1 MQANDLIFIA
11 EAHTGLKTQL
21 VNASLVAAT
30 EYRLDAPAFLA
41 RQNVDSLLQ
50 FSGQGQ
56 TVSDLAEV
64 FTVYIQSPVLA
75 YVKPFANSR
84 PYMTTSELAEFENGR
99 ATHVSLTADPRL
111 IGWEIKEGN
120 IVVSRSGRVGEA
132 YWVDKR
138 LDGVLV
144 GDSFRVV
151 PKKEDDRFFLY
162 ALLSSS
168 MARDFLSGSAY
179 GSVVDHA
186 SLDQLR
192 RFPIPPVSSRV
203 KKQVS
208 EKARHALQSREEAYD
223 LIDKAQGLLHRVN
236 SLSPLPQSPASTLDE
251 FSFDHSII
259 SSNELL
265 ESSGIS
271 SEFRLEA
278 HFYNPISRAAI
289 NSIRS
294 CPSQNKTLGE
304 LTERVF
310 FCNRFTR
317 TYVEAKHGIP
327 YLAGKNIVQ
336 IRPRIEHY
344 LSISETA
351 ELDSYKL
358 QRGWTLITCSGTI
371 GRTCFVWSNFEKY
384 VATHDLI
391 RVVPDENKID
401 PGYLHTFFSLP
412 YGYEQI
418 MRFRHGS
425 VIDHVTPGQMEK
437 VIVPLPSPAEQKEIG
452 DKVRLAYEKRA
463 EALRLE
469 DQAQEILMRAI
480 KGDNIPENQ
489 HV

>member
-1 MQANDLIFIA
+1 MQANELILIA
-11 EAHTGLKTQL
+11 EAHAGLKTQL
-21 VNASLVAAT
+21 VKASLVAAA

-41 RQNVDSLLQ
+41 RQNVDGLLQ

-56 TVSDLAEV
+56 TVSDLADV

-75 YVKPFANSR
+75 YVRPFSNSR
-84 PYMTTSELAEFENGR
+84 PYMTTSELAEYENGR

-111 IGWEIKEGN
+111 IGWEIREGN

-151 PKKEDDRFFLY
+151 PKKTEDRFFLY

-168 MARDFLSGSAY
+168 MARNYLSGSAY

-192 RFPIPPVSSRV
+192 RFPIPPVDTEVR
-203 KKQVS
+203 KQVS
-208 EKARHALQSREEAYD
+208 EKVQRALQSREEAYD
-223 LIDKAQGLLHRVN
+223 FIDKAKDLLHRVN
-236 SLSPLPQSPASTLDE
+236 SLLPLLQLPVSRSE
-251 FSFDHSII
+251 KFSFVHSVV

-265 ESSGIS
+265 DSSGNS

-278 HFYNPISRAAI
+278 HFHNPTSRAAI
-289 NSIRS
+289 KSIRACS
-294 CPSQNKTLGE
+294 SENKQLGE
-304 LTERVF
+304 LAEQVF

-317 TYVEAKHGIP
+317 TYVEEKHGIP

-351 ELDSYKL
+351 GLDSYKL
-358 QRGWTLITCSGTI
+358 QRGWSLITCSGTI
-371 GRTCFVWSNFEKY
+371 GRTCFVWHNFEKY

-391 RVVPDENKID
+391 RVVSDESKID
-401 PGYLHTFFSLP
+401 PGYLHAFLSSP

-418 MRFRHGS
+418 MRFRYGS
-425 VIDHVTPGQMEK
+425 VIDHVTPDQMKK
-437 VIVPLPSPAEQKEIG
+437 VLVPIPSPAQQKEIG

-469 DQAQEILMRAI
+469 DEAQEILMRGI
-480 KGDNIPENQ
+480 KGHNIPESQN
-489 HV
+489 V